1 MRTANVNVYVSDELI
16 MSESMTI
23 EDTGRTALTEQP
35 MKIVFRE
42 QMTLLERV
50 YRLKAA
56 GIAYEEAR
64 KAANR
69 IVKPNKK

>member
-1 MRTANVNVYVSDELI
+1 MRTANVNVYVNDELV

-23 EDTGRTALTEQP
+23 EDTGRTALVEQP

-42 QMTLLERV
+42 QSTLLERV

-56 GIAYEEAR
+56 GIAYEEAQ
-64 KAANR
+64 KASKR
-69 IVKPNKK
+69 IIKCK